1 MDANELLSVSPKLLA
16 QAILHQRERLIE
28 QIPDQLEASKS
39 DLEKSEPLAKAAR
52 LEVDKINS
60 KVAKLKGER
69 DAAQGK
75 AKLLFQKSSDLWED
89 ISESGGIRNPNPQ
102 WAKDK
107 LSQRLKSIE
116 DKLQTSAGNHKTE
129 EKYINEMKNLIR
141 EHEEWVESNAASQP
155 QLIEMREARKEAKKL
170 LEVAQ
175 KAHEAMIELVEEN
188 EEKHNQFMTWEKLR
202 RSSISKKR
210 KFNDV
215 IKFSEKSIE
224 FWTEKIENENF
235 ESLLKNSVN
244 VKLGEPSSFAL
255 ARAQKIAEES
265 SQSGGEEE

>member
-1 MDANELLSVSPKLLA
+1 MDANDLLSVSPKLLA

-28 QIPDQLEASKS
+28 QIPEQLEASKS

-69 DAAQGK
+69 NAAQTK
-75 AKLLFQKSSDLWED
+75 AKQLFQKSSELWEQ
-89 ISESGGIRNPNPQ
+89 ISESGGVKNPNPK

-155 QLIEMREARKEAKKL
+155 QLLEMRESRKEAKRL

-175 KAHEAMIELVEEN
+175 KAHEAMIELVKDN

-215 IKFSEKSIE
+215 IKFSEKSLE
-224 FWTEKIENENF
+224 FWSDKLEHDNF
-235 ESLLKNSVN
+235 EELLKNSAN
-244 VKLGEPSSFAL
+244 VKLGKPSSFAI
-255 ARAQKIAEES
+255 ARAERIASES